1 MIDPGAGDQD
11 LQGKEAPVAAVTHH
25 QRRFVEIGR
34 VTPDHLGDQPG
45 EALAAVADHLAR
57 VTRAGEVARCRWRVV
72 ATDHG
77 GDGLATRAGVADH
90 LARVTLAGE
99 FDLWRLRVVAI
110 DHGGDGLVIRARAW
124 RLAMA
129 RTRDIS

>member
-1 MIDPGAGDQD
+1 M
-11 LQGKEAPVAAVTHH
+11 
-25 QRRFVEIGR
+25 
-34 VTPDHLGDQPG
+34 TPDHLDDQFG
-45 EALAAVADHLAR
+45 EAL
-57 VTRAGEVARCRWRVV
+57 
-72 ATDHG
+72 
-77 GDGLATRAGVADH
+77 AGVADH
-90 LARVTLAGE
+90 LDRVTLAGE